1 MVKIRN
7 VSRCL
12 ALLMV
17 LALLLTAQA
26 VAAESGALW
35 LCASVAEEGV
45 TAKICA
51 DTAVASGVITVT
63 YDKRALTFREVTM
76 DETAVAMH
84 AVNSKVPGRL
94 VISWVAPAGYSVEEY
109 QILMQIRFEGT
120 DASSISLSGS
130 GNDLNGEAVAV
141 TALDFTGLNTA
152 LAEVEGKLVQ
162 DYTPGSFDAMLNA
175 EKEAR
180 ELLEQ
185 EIVTP
190 SQLAAATEKVETALA
205 QLEPK
210 APPTVP
216 ATTAPAPQP
225 NGNGWIGIAVAA
237 VAVCAAVAVAVV
249 VIIKKRGSK

>member
-12 ALLMV
+12 VLLMV

-35 LCASVAEEGV
+35 LSTSVAEEGI
-45 TAKICA
+45 TANICA

-63 YDKRALTFREVTM
+63 YDKKALTFREVTM

-84 AVNSKVPGRL
+84 AVNSKIPGKL
-94 VISWVAPAGYSVEEY
+94 VISWVAPANCHVEEY
-109 QILMQIRFEGT
+109 QILMQIHFEGT
-120 DASSISLSGS
+120 DAGSISLSGG
-130 GNDLNGEAVAV
+130 GNDLSGEAVAV
-141 TALDFTGLNTA
+141 TALDFIGLNTA
-152 LAEVEGKLVQ
+152 LSEVESKLVQ
-162 DYTPGSFDAMLNA
+162 DYTAGSFDAMLEA

-180 ELLEQ
+180 ELLKKD
-185 EIVTP
+185 IITP
-190 SQLAAATEKVETALA
+190 AQLAAATDKLNTALA

-216 ATTAPAPQP
+216 ATTDPASQP
-225 NGNGWIGIAVAA
+225 SSGWIGIAVAA

-249 VIIKKRGSK
+249 VIKKKRGSK